1 MHYTV
6 KQKLMAFGKQYR
18 AFDAVG
24 NQMFEV
30 SSMLFSPERRKEV
43 LDMAGNMLAW
53 SEWPVMSAH
62 TELSCRDSTL
72 ALEIPF
78 MSLSPEWTG
87 TDGSGNSVSVMGDFF
102 RRSFTVSVGGVEV
115 AGIEKRFLSFS
126 DTYELDVDEAQFRPE
141 FVMLIVAMIDHKYHS
156 DNG

>member
-6 KQKLMAFGKQYR
+6 KQKIMAFGKQYR

-43 LDMAGNMLAW
+43 LDMSGTMLAW
-53 SEWPVMSAH
+53 SEWPVMSARA
-62 TELSCRDSTL
+62 ELACGSTTL

-78 MSLSPEWTG
+78 MSHSPEWTG
-87 TDGSGNSVSVMGDFF
+87 TDGSGNSVAVVGDFF
-102 RRSFTVSVGGVEV
+102 RRSFTVSVGGVKV
-115 AGIEKRFLSFS
+115 AAIEKRFLSFS
-126 DTYELDVDEAQFRPE
+126 DTYELDVDESAFRPE